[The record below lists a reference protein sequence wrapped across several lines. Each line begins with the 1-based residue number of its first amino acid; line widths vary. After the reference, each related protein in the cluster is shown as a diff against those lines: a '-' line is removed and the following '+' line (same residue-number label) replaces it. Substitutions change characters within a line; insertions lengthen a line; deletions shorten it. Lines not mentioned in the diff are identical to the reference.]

1 MQAEIIGEDEV
12 DIGTKVID
20 NNGVEHQIEM
30 HKSNGEIYSHHC
42 DAYAEIA
49 ANRTKEENEHSN
61 QARRFARYYV
71 YLERG
76 YDTVPAPE
84 NPVRID
90 AVRQAIAD
98 IDLAEFD
105 SLFGDL
111 YQQLAFEAGQDVSS
125 VVDIPPEATDPCIY
139 CQNVY
144 LGLEPLETDLG
155 KQLAQGHGLDT
166 EMSAADIDVG
176 DVSPADLAQ
185 WREFSDEFVAQ
196 AAEERL
202 DLSETVYIEDTSA
215 VYVKYPAG
223 KSLTAADDHLEPAAR
238 DPDTVIE
245 LLPIDPKDIEYFKS
259 FMDHYL
265 RCQIRDS
272 FVEMG
277 VHPPEEFRVLGMG
290 RFMSTWR
297 YDNIAFYPRFH
308 DPEDDAFN

>member
-1 MQAEIIGEDEV
+1 MNAEIIGEDNQ
-12 DIGTKVID
+12 DIGIKVVD
-20 NNGVEHQIEM
+20 SNGIEHHVEM
-30 HKSNGEIYSHHC
+30 HKSNGHIYAYES
-42 DAYAEIA
+42 DAYADEPA
-49 ANRTKEENEHSN
+49 DRTEEENERAN
-61 QARRFARYYV
+61 QACRFARYYV

-98 IDLAEFD
+98 IDRDEFD

-144 LGLEPLETDLG
+144 LGLDPLETDLG
-155 KQLAQGHGLDT
+155 KQLAQVHGLDIET
-166 EMSAADIDVG
+166 SAADIDLG

-196 AAEERL
+196 AVEESL
-202 DLSETVYIEDTSA
+202 DLSETVYIEETSA

-223 KSLTAADDHLEPAAR
+223 KSLTAAADHLEPAAR

-245 LLPIDPKDIEYFKS
+245 LLPIDPQDIEYFKS

-277 VHPPEEFRVLGMG
+277 LHPPEEFRVLGMG

-308 DPEDDAFN
+308 DPEDDAFD